1 MFLLNSRKKMKGVRE
16 VAYDEVEKAKKE
28 KVAYATTSLKEA
40 HEA

>member
-1 MFLLNSRKKMKGVRE
+1 MKGVRE